1 MIHVLAPGNQQP
13 TATLLVAALARS
25 CGLDQVS
32 PGSFSG
38 LLQTLHE
45 PGGHDAWVV
54 INPLEDWTPALV
66 RLASARSKIIVLGEL
81 PPALAEFLKVRTEP
95 LPLDLIKAAS
105 CAPANTFQ
113 DSESAAR
120 VRWLP

>member
-13 TATLLVAALARS
+13 TATLMAAALARS

-54 INPLEDWTPALV
+54 INPLEDWTPALI

-81 PPALAEFLKVRTEP
+81 PPALADFLKVRTEP
-95 LPLDLIKAAS
+95 LPL
-105 CAPANTFQ
+105 
-113 DSESAAR
+113 
-120 VRWLP
+120 